1 MTIMF
6 LNVLLSTSLLVATP
20 QDAPDTAPP
29 DQTEMTEADPLLEG
43 WEDEEWVEFE
53 LIDFGRV
60 FDLDGDGKVGRYE
73 AAAAAMQIALEIEAA
88 GSSTEAFGERL
99 ADRAAWRFEWMDLL
113 FEELDTDRSG
123 LLETEEL
130 DDEILDMLELE
141 PEDLD
146 VDGDGE
152 IRRRDLMMFELGEPS
167 AMEIGEEVDFLIE
180 EMGDP
185 DTAGID
191 YDSMPEDLR
200 RELPRRH
207 DTDGNGRLDHAELVE
222 AFLLPLRPARY
233 TVKGTTARLTGTL
246 GPDIAART
254 LRLLLDHPEVRT
266 LVLLECAGSIDDDAN
281 ALAGRLIHA
290 AGLATLVPHDGVIA
304 SGGVDI
310 FLAGTPATA
319 SSGAMIGVHAW
330 SDDMM
335 EIEAE
340 DFERDHPAHE
350 PYLSYLRE
358 IEAPE
363 AFYWFSIEAAPAD
376 DIHWMTEAELVRF
389 GVKSAAQ

>member
-20 QDAPDTAPP
+20 QDAPDTTPP
-29 DQTEMTEADPLLEG
+29 DQPEMTEADPLLEG
-43 WEDEEWVEFE
+43 WEDEAWVEFE

-73 AAAAAMQIALEIEAA
+73 AAAAAMQIALEIEAE

-123 LLETEEL
+123 LIETEEL
-130 DDEILDMLELE
+130 DDEILDLLELE

-167 AMEIGEEVDFLIE
+167 AMEIGEEVDFLID
-180 EMGDP
+180 EMG
-185 DTAGID
+185 AVESGAID
-191 YDSMPEDLR
+191 YDSMPADLR
-200 RELPRRH
+200 RELPPRH
-207 DTDGNGRLDHAELVE
+207 DTDQDGRLDRKELVE
-222 AFLLPLRPARY
+222 AFLLPLRPARF
-233 TVKGTTARLTGTL
+233 TVKGSTATLTGTL

-254 LRLLLDHPEVRT
+254 LRLLLEHPEVRT
-266 LVLLECAGSIDDDAN
+266 LELLECAGSIDDEAN

-290 AGLATLVPHDGVIA
+290 AGLATVVPHDGVIA

-319 SSGAMIGVHAW
+319 NAGAMIGVHAW

-335 EIEAE
+335 EIQAG

-350 PYLSYLRE
+350 LYLSYLRE

-376 DIHWMTEAELVRF
+376 DIHWMTEVELARF
-389 GVKSAAQ
+389 GVKSTTQ